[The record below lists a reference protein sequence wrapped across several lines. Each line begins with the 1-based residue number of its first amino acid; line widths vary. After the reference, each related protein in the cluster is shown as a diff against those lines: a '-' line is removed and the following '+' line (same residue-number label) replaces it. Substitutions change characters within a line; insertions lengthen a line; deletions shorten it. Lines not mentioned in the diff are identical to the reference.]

1 VRLTIDD
8 IRKLADLAR
17 LEITAGEVADVSAK
31 LTAIMGLVDELSS
44 VSTAGV
50 APMAHPLD
58 QKQRLR
64 ADVVTERDEHE
75 RYQRNA
81 PVVEQGLYL
90 VPKVIE

>member
-1 VRLTIDD
+1 VPLTTED

-17 LEITAGEVADVSAK
+17 LEITPGEVADVSAK
-31 LTAIMGLVDELSS
+31 LSAIVGLVDELGT
-44 VSTAGV
+44 VATTGV

-64 ADVVTERDEHE
+64 ADVVTDRDAHE

-81 PVVEQGLYL
+81 PAVERGLYL

>member
-1 VRLTIDD
+1 MPLTTDD

-17 LEITAGEVADVSAK
+17 LEITPGEAADVSAK
-31 LTAIMGLVDELSS
+31 LNAIVRLVDELGS

-64 ADVVTERDEHE
+64 SDTVTERDAHE

-81 PVVEQGLYL
+81 PAVEQGLYL

>member
-1 VRLTIDD
+1 VPLTTDD

-17 LEITAGEVADVSAK
+17 LEITPGEVADVSAK
-31 LTAIMGLVDELSS
+31 LTAIVGLVDELSS
-44 VSTAGV
+44 VSTTGV
-50 APMAHPLD
+50 SPMAHPLD

-81 PVVEQGLYL
+81 PAVEQGLYL

>member
-1 VRLTIDD
+1 MLTSDD

-31 LTAIMGLVDELSS
+31 LSAIVGLVDELRS
-44 VSTAGV
+44 VATAGV
-50 APMAHPLD
+50 TPMAHPLD

-64 ADVVTERDEHE
+64 ADVVTEHDERE
-75 RYQRNA
+75 LYQRNA
-81 PVVEQGLYL
+81 PAVEQGLYL

>member
-1 VRLTIDD
+1 VSLTIDD

-31 LTAIMGLVDELSS
+31 LTAIVGLVDELSS
-44 VSTAGV
+44 VTTAGV

-64 ADVVTERDEHE
+64 ADAVTERDQHD

-81 PVVEQGLYL
+81 PAIEQGLYL

>member
-1 VRLTIDD
+1 VLTSDD

-17 LEITAGEVADVSAK
+17 LEITPGEVADVSAK
-31 LTAIMGLVDELSS
+31 LSAIVGLVDELAS
-44 VSTAGV
+44 VATAGV
-50 APMAHPLD
+50 TPMAHPLD

-64 ADVVTERDEHE
+64 ADVVTEHDERE

-81 PVVEQGLYL
+81 PAVEQGLYL

>member
-1 VRLTIDD
+1 VPLTTDD

-17 LEITAGEVADVSAK
+17 LEITPGEVADVSAK
-31 LTAIMGLVDELSS
+31 LSAIVRLVDELGS
-44 VSTAGV
+44 VATTGV
-50 APMAHPLD
+50 PPMAHPLD

-64 ADVVTERDEHE
+64 ADVVTERDAHE

-81 PVVEQGLYL
+81 PAVERGLYL

>member
-1 VRLTIDD
+1 VPLTTDD

-17 LEITAGEVADVSAK
+17 LEITPSEVADVSAK
-31 LTAIMGLVDELSS
+31 LSAIVGLVDELAS
-44 VSTAGV
+44 VATAGV

-64 ADVVTERDEHE
+64 ADTVTERDAHE

-81 PVVEQGLYL
+81 PAVEQGLYL

>member
-1 VRLTIDD
+1 VLTSDD

-31 LTAIMGLVDELSS
+31 LSAIVGLVDELRS
-44 VSTAGV
+44 VATAGV
-50 APMAHPLD
+50 TPMAHPLD

-64 ADVVTERDEHE
+64 ADVVTEHDERE
-75 RYQRNA
+75 LYQRNA
-81 PVVEQGLYL
+81 PAVEQGLYL

>member
-1 VRLTIDD
+1 VPLTTDD
-8 IRKLADLAR
+8 IGKLADLAR
-17 LEITAGEVADVSAK
+17 LELSPGEVADVSAK
-31 LTAIMGLVDELSS
+31 LSAIVALVDELGS
-44 VSTAGV
+44 VATAGIT
-50 APMAHPLD
+50 PMAHPLD

-81 PVVEQGLYL
+81 PAVERGLYL

>member
-1 VRLTIDD
+1 VPLTIDD

-31 LTAIMGLVDELSS
+31 LTAIVGLVDELSS

-50 APMAHPLD
+50 SPMAHPLD

-64 ADVVTERDEHE
+64 ADVVTEHDEHE

-81 PVVEQGLYL
+81 PAVEHGLYL